1 MYKVPTF
8 VKVQSATRA
17 VMDARTFGT
26 AVPLGD
32 SGDAPIDGDGS
43 APRGVSNLEGLWS
56 AALASSRFAELDAD
70 GGCRSLWTVATV
82 ERATL
87 EGGL

>member
-8 VKVQSATRA
+8 VKFQSATCA
-17 VMDARTFGT
+17 VMDARVFGT
-26 AVPLGD
+26 AVSLGD
-32 SGDAPIDGDGS
+32 SGDAPIDGDGI
-43 APRGVSNLEGLWS
+43 APRGVSNLEALWS

-82 ERATL
+82 ERAML

>member
-1 MYKVPTF
+1 MYKVPTL
-8 VKVQSATRA
+8 VKVQSATCA

-26 AVPLGD
+26 AVSLGD
-32 SGDAPIDGDGS
+32 SGDASIDGDGS

-82 ERATL
+82 DRAML